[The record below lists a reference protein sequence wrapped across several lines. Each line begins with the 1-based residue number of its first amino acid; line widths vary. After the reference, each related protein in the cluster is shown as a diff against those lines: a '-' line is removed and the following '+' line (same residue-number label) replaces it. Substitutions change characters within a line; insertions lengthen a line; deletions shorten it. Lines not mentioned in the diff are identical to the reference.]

1 MDHHCVWINNCV
13 GARNYKF
20 FLMFLSTTP
29 VIPMQ
34 PGGILYV
41 YLMLSY
47 IFGRVNGEPVPDYI
61 GLWYLKPPFYAM
73 AVMQIIFVVMITTLG
88 FVHHVLILNNTTT
101 IEMYKGGS
109 LSWVPCICA
118 NYDAVSSY
126 DHGVIA
132 NYLQIFGKTYWQW
145 WLPVRPDNYECE
157 AEVPKVPDLTDLER
171 LQYSR
176 IVVSSLTEPQ
186 DFKSQ
191 RAFVSPAKDTK
202 AS

>member
-1 MDHHCVWINNCV
+1 VWINNCV

-88 FVHHVLILNNTTT
+88 FVHHILILNNTTT

-118 NYDAVSSY
+118 NYDAVSPY

-145 WLPVRPDNYECE
+145 LLPVRPDNYECE